1 MATGLRDV
9 AGRAGV
15 SIKTVSNVI
24 NGSGRMSAATRTRV
38 EQAIA
43 ELGYRPNISARN
55 LRRGRSGVIAFA
67 VPAIGNPYYAELA
80 QLIVKEAERRDW
92 TVLIDQTDSD
102 LERERLVLR
111 GIRAH
116 LIDGLLLI
124 PHTVTVEDFAERD
137 DRTPM
142 VLLGE
147 RITRIADRVAIDSYA
162 AGRVATEHL
171 LDLGRRRI
179 AIVGAKE
186 PGDAVAR
193 GRYVSYRDALT
204 DAGIRFNPRLVVSV
218 GPWNQHAG
226 AAAVEQLLTLGNPP
240 DALFCANDLLAHGA
254 LRALHEH
261 GVRVPADI
269 AVIGIDDITENRYS
283 TPTLSSIA
291 PDKEQ
296 IARTAIDLLAE
307 RLNHD
312 GRDAAHQEV
321 VAGFRLV
328 ARESTA
334 GPTGDDEAA
343 HA

>member
-24 NGSGRMSAATRTRV
+24 NGSGRVGAATRLRV
-38 EQAIA
+38 EQAIS
-43 ELGYRPNISARN
+43 ELCYRPNISARN

-67 VPAIGNPYYAELA
+67 VPAIANPYYAELA
-80 QLIVKEAERRDW
+80 ELIVKEAERRDW

-124 PHTVTVEDFAERD
+124 PHTVTVDDFAERD
-137 DRTPM
+137 VRTPM

-186 PGDAVAR
+186 PGNAVAR
-193 GRYVSYRDALT
+193 GRYESYRDALV
-204 DAGIRFNPRLVVSV
+204 DAGVRFNQRLVVPA
-218 GPWNQHAG
+218 GPWNQEAG
-226 AAAVEQLLTLGNPP
+226 ATAVAQLLDRGKPP

-254 LRALHEH
+254 LRSLHEH
-261 GVRVPADI
+261 GLRVPDDV
-269 AVIGIDDITENRYS
+269 AVIGIDDITESRFS

-291 PDKEQ
+291 PDKEH

-307 RLNHD
+307 RLQQ
-312 GRDAAHQEV
+312 RDSDNAHREV
-321 VAGFRLV
+321 VAGFQLN
-328 ARESTA
+328 ARESTV
-334 GPTGDDEAA
+334 GEG
-343 HA
+343 HHG